1 MNEKKKVCD
10 DINECSGTSFNETLI
25 YMMSFQQVLVIEMQ
39 SVPILK
45 AHSYANVNK
54 ILLVMDSS
62 VNQL

>member
-10 DINECSGTSFNETLI
+10 DINECSGTSFDETLI

-39 SVPILK
+39 NVSILK
-45 AHSYANVNK
+45 AHLHVNVNK
-54 ILLVMDSS
+54 ISLVMDSN

>member
-10 DINECSGTSFNETLI
+10 DINECSGTSLNETLI